1 MGKKR
6 IIQLSLVLLIFVL
19 SYTVFYLYFY
29 ENDEVKLTDNQ
40 NLQKK
45 QIIESTEVDNIIE
58 NLEYKSIDT
67 EGNQYM
73 LKSKY
78 IIFI

>member
-1 MGKKR
+1 MEKKR

-29 ENDEVKLTDNQ
+29 ENDEINLSDNQ

-45 QIIESTEVDNIIE
+45 QIIESTKVDNIIE
-58 NLEYKSIDT
+58 NLEY
-67 EGNQYM
+67 N
-73 LKSKY
+73 
-78 IIFI
+78 